1 MGSLKETEDDDSHA
15 DDIAAVRHNKVPIA
29 TEADLCIFPKLPK
42 LPPITRT
49 TTDPLDGLIAAFAVG
64 EVALPNKSKG
74 LMSRA
79 ELETF
84 FWPRN
89 FARENTIELDCN
101 ILEYADGILHTVV
114 ESDIH
119 ADTAQPLRSIRIF
132 WLSARTA
139 NDAALTVT
147 D

>member
-15 DDIAAVRHNKVPIA
+15 DDIAAVRQDQVPIA
-29 TEADLCIFPKLPK
+29 TEVDLCIIPKLPK
-42 LPPITRT
+42 LPPLTRT
-49 TTDPLDGLIAAFAVG
+49 TTDPLDGLITAFAVG
-64 EVALPNKSKG
+64 EVALPNESKG
-74 LMSRA
+74 LMTRA

-89 FARENTIELDCN
+89 FARENTIALDSK
-101 ILEYADGILHTVV
+101 ILELVCGILHTVV

-132 WLSARTA
+132 
-139 NDAALTVT
+139 
-147 D
+147 